1 MTGPAPSPAALWH
14 WLPLGYALTVSLE
27 LPVLLVGLAPSVRA
41 RWPGAATDHEGA
53 TLGAGR
59 YTLRQRLAAAFWL
72 TAVTYPIVVVALP
85 LLLWPRTPDVVYLL
99 AAEAFAITAECLLF
113 RLVWQGTRGD
123 LMVVAMANAL
133 SAAAGLWLTAP

>member
-1 MTGPAPSPAALWH
+1 MTVPTPSPEVLWH

-41 RWPGAATDHEGA
+41 WWTGSATHHDGAAPDLE
-53 TLGAGR
+53 R
-59 YTLRQRLAAAFWL
+59 YTLRQRLAAALWL

-85 LLLWPRTPDVVYLL
+85 LLLWPRAPYVVYLI
-99 AAEAFAITAECLLF
+99 AAEAVAMTAECLLF

-123 LMVVAMANAL
+123 LMVVAVANAF
-133 SAAAGLWLTAP
+133 SATAGLWLTAR